1 MNRAEKRKKFKEI
14 NMLNEVV
21 SIIKRYFPE
30 LINKFN
36 NLTDLRNQ
44 SYITY
49 QMKVIFMVRL
59 LGLMCEIKSMH
70 EMTSELNTS
79 EAIENIA
86 KICGLELEEIPHCDT
101 INNVFEQIKVEEIEE
116 IRKYIIT
123 RLIRGK
129 IVKKFLVRDKYY
141 HIIIDGTGLAASR
154 KKYNNNC
161 LVKNKTDKNGNK
173 YQEYSTYVLEAKL
186 VVGDMVFSIG
196 SEFVENKNSTKFI
209 IKKIKT
215 YKKNQERNYTRKKE
229 TKRNLSYA
237 KYKQD
242 CETKA
247 FKRLAEK
254 IKKEYPK
261 LPILISGDA
270 LYANKTVLEI
280 CHKNKWNYIIRFK
293 EGAIPTLYEEFS
305 KIVKENNESAKTGY
319 EFVTKINYSDYKINI
334 IRFKETKKEEEEKET
349 EFTYITDLSITNRN
363 IESSIYV
370 GRKRWKIENEG
381 FNIQKNGTFDI
392 GHLYSKNATAI
403 KVHYLMIQIAHIIRQ
418 MLEKGN
424 IGLKEEIKEQKIKIK
439 EISLQIKKTLTSIP
453 ISLVNASSTQLRFDG

>member
-1 MNRAEKRKKFKEI
+1 MNR
-14 NMLNEVV
+14 
-21 SIIKRYFPE
+21 
-30 LINKFN
+30 
-36 NLTDLRNQ
+36 
-44 SYITY
+44 
-49 QMKVIFMVRL
+49 
-59 LGLMCEIKSMH
+59 
-70 EMTSELNTS
+70 
-79 EAIENIA
+79 
-86 KICGLELEEIPHCDT
+86 
-101 INNVFEQIKVEEIEE
+101 
-116 IRKYIIT
+116 
-123 RLIRGK
+123 
-129 IVKKFLVRDKYY
+129 
-141 HIIIDGTGLAASR
+141 
-154 KKYNNNC
+154 
-161 LVKNKTDKNGNK
+161 
-173 YQEYSTYVLEAKL
+173 
-186 VVGDMVFSIG
+186 
-196 SEFVENKNSTKFI
+196 
-209 IKKIKT
+209 
-215 YKKNQERNYTRKKE
+215 
-229 TKRNLSYA
+229 
-237 KYKQD
+237 
-242 CETKA
+242 
-247 FKRLAEK
+247 AEK

-293 EGAIPTLYEEFS
+293 EGAIPTLYEEIS

-381 FNIQKNGTFDI
+381 FNKQKNGTFDI

-439 EISLQIKKTLTSIP
+439 EISSQIKKMLTSTLIN
-453 ISLVNASSTQLRFDG
+453 LVNAHSTQLRFDS